1 MKKNELVNKT
11 NLELIR
17 FIKNKTDKLC
27 WEGLDIATDILEE
40 RFEKI
45 ENN

>member
-1 MKKNELVNKT
+1 MKKNELENKT

-27 WEGLDIATDILEE
+27 WEKLDIATDILEE
-40 RFEKI
+40 RFEK
-45 ENN
+45 E